1 MSKVVANTFAIFI
14 LLAVVFGFVDDFRL
28 VMALIVHDQWTVG
41 SYLHPVWTPLEVTS
55 GVVCALLVLGFAV
68 GATRARLRRESI
80 ALFEAK
86 MGGFLVLL
94 VAGAVSGL
102 WLPFIHYDEADVGPG
117 GFAQDLY
124 VVSVHD
130 DLMFYNPGPAPRTI
144 CLGAHGVCAAGGK
157 GPDALRAP
165 GLTVQPGQTV
175 DVRFAEGDFGLT
187 VVADVPGRDATV
199 EAFTP
204 TCEADP
210 NDAICIDDDVQS
222 R

>member
-1 MSKVVANTFAIFI
+1 MSKVVATTVAIFI

-55 GVVCALLVLGFAV
+55 GVVCALLVLGFFV
-68 GATRARLRRESI
+68 GATRARLRRESVG
-80 ALFEAK
+80 LFEAQ
-86 MGGFLVLL
+86 MGWFLVL
-94 VAGAVSGL
+94 VAAGAVSGL

-117 GFAQDLY
+117 GFVQDHY
-124 VVSVHD
+124 VVSIHS
-130 DLMFYNPGPAPRTI
+130 DLMLYNPGPAPVTV
-144 CLGAHGVCAAGGK
+144 CLGAHGVCSTAPM
-157 GPDALRAP
+157 GPGALRAP

-175 DVRFAEGDFGLT
+175 DVRFADGNYGLT

-210 NDAICIDDDVQS
+210 DDSTCIDDDVVS

>member
-1 MSKVVANTFAIFI
+1 MVNFLDVVLPLWSGPVPPGDRAAVRPHPFQPPPPVDQEVCCSWPGVSCNKRLDRRRESRSIRMTASQSRLAGRRRRTGQGRAMSKVGAATFAIFI

-94 VAGAVSGL
+94 VAGAV
-102 WLPFIHYDEADVGPG
+102 
-117 GFAQDLY
+117 
-124 VVSVHD
+124 
-130 DLMFYNPGPAPRTI
+130 
-144 CLGAHGVCAAGGK
+144 
-157 GPDALRAP
+157 
-165 GLTVQPGQTV
+165 
-175 DVRFAEGDFGLT
+175 
-187 VVADVPGRDATV
+187 
-199 EAFTP
+199 
-204 TCEADP
+204 
-210 NDAICIDDDVQS
+210 
-222 R
+222 